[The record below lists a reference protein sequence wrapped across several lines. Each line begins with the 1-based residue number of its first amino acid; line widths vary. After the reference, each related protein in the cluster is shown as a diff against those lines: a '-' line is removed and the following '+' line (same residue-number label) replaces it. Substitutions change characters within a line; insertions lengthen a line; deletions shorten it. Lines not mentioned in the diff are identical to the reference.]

1 MKDNIRI
8 ARWLQGV
15 RLCTLVRGI
24 DLLQRPLN
32 QCCILAE
39 AKSIGLIEQKNNAGH
54 GSKLKKRLMF
64 RCQTTRNNVPG
75 ANAGVSKMPHATI
88 YLPVV

>member
-1 MKDNIRI
+1 MKHDIRVG
-8 ARWLQGV
+8 RWLQGV
-15 RLCTLVRGI
+15 RLGTLVSGVY
-24 DLLQRPLN
+24 LFQRPLN
-32 QCCILAE
+32 QGCILAQPE
-39 AKSIGLIEQKNNAGH
+39 GIGLVEQKNNAGH